1 MVDNELVLPAVE
13 NENSVR
19 GTEDHLSVT
28 PTLIDCLPLV
38 VCARNGGG
46 YPEDVRVENLN

>member
-19 GTEDHLSVT
+19 GTEDHLSVST
-28 PTLIDCLPLV
+28 H
-38 VCARNGGG
+38 
-46 YPEDVRVENLN
+46 